1 MKTRNVL
8 MATTSHDLVV
18 IKNGIDIRVPTVCI
32 VAPVNTLMCIT
43 TK

>member
-1 MKTRNVL
+1 MKTINVL
-8 MATTSHDLVV
+8 IATTSHDLVV
-18 IKNGIDIRVPTVCI
+18 IKNGIDSRVPTVCI